1 MVLMIAFAALAIL
14 AAAAPKPAA
23 GEVKL
28 PLRDYLA
35 LVERIEAQDAAAAAA
50 RARAEAPVAE
60 LVAQRLILTF
70 TDRGAD
76 LAATYDVEVRG
87 TVTAPVAL
95 PFSGVA
101 SKATVEPVGTAAV
114 IKDANGLSLVA
125 PVAGH
130 YHVQVSGAVNVVQKA
145 GSESVAL
152 APMIAAVSA
161 LEVSLPAGRAW
172 SCAGAV
178 VAEDALNEG
187 RRLLRLALPRG
198 QATTFETRRDVRS
211 GEGPKALAT
220 AVTVTIIGLGRDG
233 PRRHDIAFFEVARG
247 EIGTMSVTLPA
258 GVEPDKV
265 VSDEG
270 EATPWLEGRELRVE
284 RAKKLTGT
292 GYLALVSQ
300 PVTSGAIPLAPVR
313 VEPKVRARYLAVASD
328 VAASFEPRPEASWA
342 RVDVTDLPISMH
354 EAAAALGVVAAWR
367 LRREDAPG
375 QLAIDAMPASQL
387 LDGIVR
393 NRSSLTLLTV
403 EGTLLHRERYTIEGN
418 GSAFEVG
425 LPQDATLWSAQ
436 VNDVPV
442 RPLARE
448 GRAVIPLGLAA
459 NRGASVEV
467 VVVQPRAIATGRS
480 TLRLAL
486 PEVTTPVL
494 RHEWRL
500 LLPQRNKYRY
510 VRGDLA
516 RAREGSVVQLLPQGS
531 AGSGSIRGRV
541 LDATGAVVANARVSL
556 LDTAY
561 NSRTEATTDSRG
573 SFSFARLRSTV
584 YTIEC
589 SAPGFKHWIH
599 SEHNY
604 LRPGETRQYTIT
616 LEVGAM
622 QETISVM
629 SRNAL
634 PMMNF
639 APREPKIDQRAIERE
654 QEVRDQV
661 DQLKQGLVGG
671 VRPIPVAIPETGK
684 VLSLAGVLP
693 PARVTVELEVKAPK
707 K

>member
-1 MVLMIAFAALAIL
+1 MIAFAAFAMLAV
-14 AAAAPKPAA
+14 AAPKPAA

-28 PLRDYLA
+28 PLREYLA
-35 LVERIEAQDAAAAAA
+35 LVERIEVQDAAATAA

-60 LVAQRLILTF
+60 LVAQRLVLTF
-70 TDRGAD
+70 ADHGAD

-87 TVTAPVAL
+87 TVTAPVLL
-95 PFSGVA
+95 PLIGVA
-101 SKATVEPVGTAAV
+101 SKVTVEPAGAAAV
-114 IKDANGLSLVA
+114 MKDANGLSLVA
-125 PVAGH
+125 PLAGH
-130 YHVQVSGAVNVVQKA
+130 YRVQVSGAVNVVQKA
-145 GSESVAL
+145 GSDSVAL
-152 APMIAAVSA
+152 APTTAAVSA
-161 LEVSLPAGRAW
+161 LDVSLPAGRAW
-172 SCAGAV
+172 SCGGAV
-178 VAEDALNEG
+178 VAEDVLKEG
-187 RRLLRLALPRG
+187 RRMLRLSLPRG
-198 QATTFETRRDVRS
+198 QASTFETRRDVKS

-220 AVTVTIIGLGRDG
+220 AVTVTIVGLGRNG

-247 EIGTMSVTLPA
+247 EIGTMGVTLPE

-270 EATPWLEGRELRVE
+270 EVTPWLEGRELRVE

-300 PVTSGAIPLAPVR
+300 PVATGAVPLAPVR

-328 VAASFEPRPEASWA
+328 VAASLEPMPEASWA
-342 RVDVTDLPISMH
+342 RVDVSDLPLPMH
-354 EAAAALGVVAAWR
+354 EAAAALGVVAVWR
-367 LRREDAPG
+367 LRRDDAPG
-375 QLAIDAMPASQL
+375 QLAIAAMPAPQP

-393 NRSSLTLLTV
+393 QRSSLSLLTV
-403 EGTLLHRERYTIEGN
+403 EGTLLHRERYSIEGN

-459 NRGASVEV
+459 GKGASVEV

-480 TLRLAL
+480 TLQLVL

-500 LLPQRNKYRY
+500 LLPERNKYRY
-510 VRGDLA
+510 VKGDLA

-531 AGSGSIRGRV
+531 AGSGNVSGRV
-541 LDATGAVVANARVSL
+541 LDASGAVVSNARVSL

-561 NSRTEATTDSRG
+561 NSRSEATTDSRG
-573 SFSFARLRSTV
+573 NFSFARLRSAA

-589 SAPGFKHWIH
+589 SAPGFKRWIKA
-599 SEHNY
+599 ERNY
-604 LRPGETRQYTIT
+604 LKPGETRQYAIT
-616 LEVGAM
+616 LEVAALT
-622 QETISVM
+622 ETISVM
-629 SRNAL
+629 SRNAFS
-634 PMMNF
+634 MTTGE
-639 APREPKIDQRAIERE
+639 PREPKIDLRAVERE

-671 VRPIPVAIPETGK
+671 VRPVPVAIPETGK
-684 VLSLAGVLP
+684 VLALAGVLP